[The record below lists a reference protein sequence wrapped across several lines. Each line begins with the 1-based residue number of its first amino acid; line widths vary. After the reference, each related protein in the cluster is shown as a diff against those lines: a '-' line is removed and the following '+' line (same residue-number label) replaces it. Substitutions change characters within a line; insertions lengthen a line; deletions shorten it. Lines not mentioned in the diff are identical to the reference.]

1 MRAPTVSLPLRGHVT
16 QESASLPG
24 TAPVV
29 VPGSR
34 ITETS
39 TVAND
44 IHRVLAGNNLW
55 QTSHAPYLVGV
66 FCAIFIIFI
75 AIVCYCC
82 YRAWRSKHIRD
93 EEKRR
98 IALFPS
104 IKPETREGSQ
114 IQPEGSYIQYASIG
128 RTQPI
133 GIQTRE
139 PGLQERRF
147 SSTSL
152 TLDISGPSD
161 TVRWVASPPKESSVE
176 EYLESAGN
184 RLTRRQLKNA
194 LKNTRALHEEFWA
207 IPMNHPETIEVPGS
221 TAKNRYRTILPN
233 PVTRVALPLIPGD
246 PLSDYINAN
255 RIRGYDPEKYDFIA
269 CQGPMTHTIA
279 DFWRLVWHS
288 NSPIIVMVTKL
299 KERNRSKC
307 EMYWPQRQGFYGEI
321 EVTVEDIIKQDDY
334 VLRIFAVKYLE
345 ECRQVLHYWY
355 TSWPDNKPPEN
366 PNTLLNMIKD
376 IEISR
381 KDTSITDG
389 PVIVHCSAGLGRT
402 GCYIAISIGMRQLDE
417 EHMTDI
423 LGIVCQ
429 LRQDRGG
436 LVQTNEQYEFIHQAL
451 CLHEKSLPETP
462 T

>member
-255 RIRGYDPEKYDFIA
+255 RIRGYDPE
-269 CQGPMTHTIA
+269 
-279 DFWRLVWHS
+279 
-288 NSPIIVMVTKL
+288 
-299 KERNRSKC
+299 
-307 EMYWPQRQGFYGEI
+307 
-321 EVTVEDIIKQDDY
+321 
-334 VLRIFAVKYLE
+334 
-345 ECRQVLHYWY
+345 
-355 TSWPDNKPPEN
+355 
-366 PNTLLNMIKD
+366 NMILLPV
-376 IEISR
+376 R
-381 KDTSITDG
+381 G
-389 PVIVHCSAGLGRT
+389 P
-402 GCYIAISIGMRQLDE
+402 
-417 EHMTDI
+417 
-423 LGIVCQ
+423 
-429 LRQDRGG
+429 
-436 LVQTNEQYEFIHQAL
+436 
-451 CLHEKSLPETP
+451 
-462 T
+462 